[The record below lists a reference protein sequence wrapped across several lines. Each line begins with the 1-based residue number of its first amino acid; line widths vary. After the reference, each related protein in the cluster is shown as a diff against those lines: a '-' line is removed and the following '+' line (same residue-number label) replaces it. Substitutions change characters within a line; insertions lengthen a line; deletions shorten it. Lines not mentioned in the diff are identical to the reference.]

1 MGQRNLDWAVV
12 DERVNQSDENA
23 NEQAEREPRNREIG
37 QAQ

>member
-12 DERVNQSDENA
+12 DELVNPSYDNA